1 MAVISAIVQQI
12 SANSLYIKYEG
23 LGNADSGEVV
33 GGTSSLDNL
42 RLTKNTA
49 IYPDKTV
56 IISGTWGGATAVFE
70 GSVDGENWL
79 TLNDIEGSPLSFTED
94 SKFKVILE
102 NPLFIRVSTSGGTGT
117 DLDAVIIASN

>member
-12 SANSLYIKYEG
+12 SASSLYIKYEG

>member
-23 LGNADSGEVV
+23 LGNDDSGEVV
-33 GGTSSLDNL
+33 GATSSLDNL

-56 IISGTWGGATAVFE
+56 IISGTWGSATAVVE
-70 GSVDGENWL
+70 GSVDGENWI
-79 TLNDIEGSPLSFTED
+79 TLNDIEGNPLSFTED